1 VQLLP
6 ITIIFWVIP
15 LRGLMSL
22 SFLAVIFFFR
32 TRSFFVFFSSRPG
45 FACSAAGAWAEEAV
59 GDSAT
64 GRGGTSMSDDD
75 GGGDDNGPSV
85 PLPNEWYVRL
95 PLLPLSPL
103 LVSSS
108 SETSM

>member
-15 LRGLMSL
+15 LRGLMSF

-45 FACSAAGAWAEEAV
+45 FACSAAAGAEEAV

-64 GRGGTSMSDDD
+64 DRGGTS
-75 GGGDDNGPSV
+75 
-85 PLPNEWYVRL
+85 
-95 PLLPLSPL
+95 
-103 LVSSS
+103 
-108 SETSM
+108 T